1 MIFRFSETKKIPLQR
16 WNFYLKL
23 IQYLM
28 AKNPDRFF
36 ILIQSN
42 QREIA

>member
-1 MIFRFSETKKIPLQR
+1 MIFRFSEAKKIPLQR

-23 IQYLM
+23 IQHLNV
-28 AKNPDRFF
+28 KNPDRFF

>member
-1 MIFRFSETKKIPLQR
+1 MIFRFSETKKIPLLR
-16 WNFYLKL
+16 WNFNLKL